1 MSPDQKTAQQVMNHF
16 SAEKIST
23 CTSSTSE
30 DDLKPLKPSFE
41 AAEVCLRIKPKG
53 HLGYRH
59 SVSLTERGSIVLKSN
74 PSLQQEG
81 EAGKTNIG

>member
-16 SAEKIST
+16 SAKKIST